1 MSKLID
7 QANETLDLIK
17 DNEHKLDELRGLV

>member
-17 DNEHKLDELRGLV
+17 DNENKLDELRGLV

>member
-7 QANETLDLIK
+7 QANETLENI
-17 DNEHKLDELRGLV
+17 NTNKLKLKELRGLV

>member
-7 QANETLDLIK
+7 QANETLELIK
-17 DNEHKLDELRGLV
+17 DNKRKLDELRGLV

>member
-7 QANETLDLIK
+7 RAHETLELIK
-17 DNEHKLDELRGLV
+17 DNELKLDELRGLV